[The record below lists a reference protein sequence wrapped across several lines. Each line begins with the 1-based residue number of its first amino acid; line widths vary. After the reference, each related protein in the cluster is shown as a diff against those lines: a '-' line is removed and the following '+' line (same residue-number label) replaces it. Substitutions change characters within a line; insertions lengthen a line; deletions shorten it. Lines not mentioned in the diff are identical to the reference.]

1 MNEKKKRKKYLRKS
15 NIYKLLLNMI
25 KPLMLCPSNMR
36 VISSKHSLTLFLQYS
51 LQMIMLVVV
60 VMMMMMMMMM
70 MMGLIDEQKKA
81 ITMMMMTTT
90 TTTTTMMIFPKI
102 LVPFQLSVLKI
113 KDVYEKQAR
122 CSR

>member
-1 MNEKKKRKKYLRKS
+1 
-15 NIYKLLLNMI
+15 MI

-51 LQMIMLVVV
+51 LQMIMVVV
-60 VMMMMMMMMM
+60 VML
-70 MMGLIDEQKKA
+70 GLIDEQKKA

-102 LVPFQLSVLKI
+102 LVPFQLSVLKV

>member
-1 MNEKKKRKKYLRKS
+1 MNEKKERKKYLRKS

-36 VISSKHSLTLFLQYS
+36 VISFKHFLTLFLQYS
-51 LQMIMLVVV
+51 LQMIMVVVVVV
-60 VMMMMMMMMM
+60 VMM
-70 MMGLIDEQKKA
+70 
-81 ITMMMMTTT
+81 TMMM
-90 TTTTTMMIFPKI
+90 TTTTMMIFPKI
-102 LVPFQLSVLKI
+102 LVPFQLSVLKV

>member
-1 MNEKKKRKKYLRKS
+1 MNEKKERKKYLRKS

-60 VMMMMMMMMM
+60 VMMMMM
-70 MMGLIDEQKKA
+70 GLIDEQKKA

-102 LVPFQLSVLKI
+102 LVPFQLSVLKV

>member
-1 MNEKKKRKKYLRKS
+1 
-15 NIYKLLLNMI
+15 MI

-51 LQMIMLVVV
+51 LQMIMVVVVV
-60 VMMMMMMMMM
+60 VMMMMMMM
-70 MMGLIDEQKKA
+70 
-81 ITMMMMTTT
+81 
-90 TTTTTMMIFPKI
+90 TTTTMMIFPKI
-102 LVPFQLSVLKI
+102 LVPFQLSVLKV

>member
-1 MNEKKKRKKYLRKS
+1 MNEKKERKKYLRKI

-60 VMMMMMMMMM
+60 VMMMMMM
-70 MMGLIDEQKKA
+70 GLIDEQKSDNDDGDDDDDDDD
-81 ITMMMMTTT
+81 
-90 TTTTTMMIFPKI
+90 
-102 LVPFQLSVLKI
+102 LSQNFSSL
-113 KDVYEKQAR
+113 
-122 CSR
+122 STFGP